1 LAEPKKQLPSKG
13 KRDAKRHPLT
23 LKGVLRHAL
32 GKYLSRLHKLHQVI
46 APKEG
51 FEAQLRAARVP
62 ITFGMRA
69 LGMTSQIHDGRLYRV
84 IEAV

>member
-1 LAEPKKQLPSKG
+1 L
-13 KRDAKRHPLT
+13 LT
-23 LKGVLRHAL
+23 II

-51 FEAQLRAARVP
+51 FEAPLRAARVP
-62 ITFGMRA
+62 ITFGMSA

-84 IEAV
+84 IIGRYF